1 VDFLMEIIMDFFIEP
16 KVGGQEALLPSSGGN
31 STIPPLP
38 N

>member
-1 VDFLMEIIMDFFIEP
+1 MEIIMDFFIEP
-16 KVGGQEALLPSSGGN
+16 KVGVQEARMASNGGN